1 MTNDKC
7 RTVGRLCQPRKHSGF
22 AETPYNTRALSF
34 FRSPLARRALFGLVI
49 LMDTQL
55 TWYGQSAFKIVTPG
69 GRVLLIDPWLSNP
82 VFENAK
88 QEIAALKNVDLILVT
103 HGHSDHVGDAV
114 EIGKK
119 TGAKLVATFD
129 LADAMV
135 KHLGYPAEQAQ
146 TDTVGHFGGELTLL
160 DGEVK
165 VAFVR
170 AHHGSGVAA
179 DDKVGLRHGGSPG
192 GFVIT
197 IRGGPTIYH
206 TGDTDLF
213 SDMALLSRFHKIDVM
228 LVCIG
233 DHFTMGPARAAEAVK
248 LVEPQTA
255 IPMHF
260 ATFPILTGTPEAFA
274 GELKQRGAK
283 AELRVMKI
291 GQTVSLN
298 KPKDS

>member
-1 MTNDKC
+1 MTKC
-7 RTVGRLCQPRKHSGF
+7 QGRSAAISERRSEPSSPFL
-22 AETPYNTRALSF
+22 AEQI
-34 FRSPLARRALFGLVI
+34 LFGFVI
-49 LMDTQL
+49 SMDTQL

-69 GRVLLIDPWLSNP
+69 GKILLVDPWLSNP

-88 QEIAALKNVDLILVT
+88 DEIAGLKDVDLILIT

-114 EIGKK
+114 EIGKR
-119 TGAKLVATFD
+119 TGARLVATFD

-135 KHLGYPAEQAQ
+135 KHLGYPADQAQ
-146 TDTVGHFGGELTLL
+146 VDTVGHFGGEVTLL

-179 DDKVGLRHGGSPG
+179 DDRSGLRHGGSPG

-213 SDMALLSRFHKIDVM
+213 SDMALLPRFHKIDVM

-248 LVEPQTA
+248 LVRARTA
-255 IPMHF
+255 IPMHYG
-260 ATFPILTGTPEAFA
+260 TFPVLTGTPEAFER
-274 GELKQRGAK
+274 ELKERGAE
-283 AELRVMKI
+283 ADLRVMKI
-291 GQTVSLN
+291 GETTLLGG
-298 KPKDS
+298 D